1 MPGPDLALFWA
12 PFGASFVLKTS
23 AADIEHRFSHQT
35 SQRCP
40 GIGWRAFKDR
50 SAQPQR
56 HAVFEGD
63 LGVGRRGE
71 KPQRLALGIKATA
84 AGVEEAKE
92 IGREAW
98 NVIKAGGDPQ
108 TAPRARQT
116 ALKKVSV

>member
-1 MPGPDLALFWA
+1 MPGPDLALFWHF
-12 PFGASFVLKTS
+12 FGHLLVRHLYSRRQRSDV
-23 AADIEHRFSHQT
+23 EHRFSHQT

-40 GIGWRAFKDR
+40 GIGWRAFKDP

-63 LGVGRRGE
+63 LGSAGE
-71 KPQRLALGIKATA
+71 EKKPQRLALGIKATA

-98 NVIKAGGDPQ
+98 NVIELAQD
-108 TAPRARQT
+108 
-116 ALKKVSV
+116 S